1 MSPLDSRALAAG
13 LQRIQDTLQGHKAT
27 MDSLLAGYAKH
38 NPVGSFIGLNSE
50 AGTKKKV

>member
-1 MSPLDSRALAAG
+1 MSPPDSRALAAG

-38 NPVGSFIGLNSE
+38 KAVGRVIGLKSE